1 MSEAGKSCP
10 RAARLLVLACSVLLT
25 SFLCPQGCDVLG
37 KEREQITSRHIVGL
51 ALWAVGWGVNLHSDH
66 ILRNLRKPGDS
77 GKPLQL
83 PLRGH
88 EQQGTVELL
97 AVRHLCVEARM
108 QQSVC
113 LCTYQETM
121 HGPR

>member
-1 MSEAGKSCP
+1 MIEAGTSCP
-10 RAARLLVLACSVLLT
+10 KAAMLLVLACSVLSRSL
-25 SFLCPQGCDVLG
+25 LYLQGCDVLG
-37 KEREQITSRHIVGL
+37 KEGEQITSRHIVGL
-51 ALWAVGWGVNLHSDH
+51 ALWAVGWGINLHSDH

-77 GKPLQL
+77 GTPLQV

-88 EQQGTVELL
+88 EQQGTDKSL

-113 LCTYQETM
+113 LYTHQETM
-121 HGPR
+121 HGPS